1 MTFTFFD
8 LIERILIN
16 KPFFKEGYLESHVFY
31 VNIDFRKDSLLAE
44 KI

>member
-1 MTFTFFD
+1 MKFIVFA

-16 KPFFKEGYLESHVFY
+16 KSFFKEGYLESHVFY
-31 VNIDFRKDSLLAE
+31 VNIDFRKDSLLAK